1 MLTLPEQWII
11 LALDEKT
18 GNLKIP
24 RSVFQCGITGGMLLE
39 LAIAKRIELTE
50 EKKMAVLDN
59 SNVEDPLLNKTLS
72 LIAKSKK
79 PQTLL
84 NWMIQLTMQ
93 NSRTIE
99 ALYFKQMV
107 KQNDLKKE
115 SHKVLGIIN
124 NKRHIPVSKDIRSE
138 IVDSLTKIIHGQ
150 TPNEVRSLCLLG
162 LVAKS
167 GQMDQLLGREE
178 VSLITKNSTSI
189 FSILEEKILSTKFIS
204 FNESVLNALSLT
216 QQSAGGF

>member
-1 MLTLPEQWII
+1 
-11 LALDEKT
+11 
-18 GNLKIP
+18 
-24 RSVFQCGITGGMLLE
+24 MLLE

-59 SNVEDPLLNKTLS
+59 SNMEDPLLNKTLS
-72 LIAKSKK
+72 LIAKSKN
-79 PQTLL
+79 PQTVL

-99 ALYFKQMV
+99 TLYFKQMA

-150 TPNEVRSLCLLG
+150 TPDEIRFLCLLG
-162 LVAKS
+162 LVARS
-167 GQMDQLLGREE
+167 GQMDQLLDREE
-178 VSLITKNSTSI
+178 ASLLTKNSTSI

>member
-1 MLTLPEQWII
+1 MLTIPEQWII

-59 SNVEDPLLNKTLS
+59 SNMEDPLLNKTLS
-72 LIAKSKK
+72 LIAKSKN
-79 PQTLL
+79 PQTVL

-99 ALYFKQMV
+99 TLYFKQMA

-150 TPNEVRSLCLLG
+150 TPDEIRFLCLLG
-162 LVAKS
+162 LVARS
-167 GQMDQLLGREE
+167 GQMDQLLDREE
-178 VSLITKNSTSI
+178 ASLLTKNSTSI